1 MIIFN
6 EQNLD
11 DSFQSYLDDSF
22 PKSQFL
28 VDGFSE
34 PFRIDTNR
42 SGGGVMIYVQDK
54 KFFIWQ
60 PKLLLVSSY
69 ANSNLIYE

>member
-11 DSFQSYLDDSF
+11 DSFQSYLDLDDSF
-22 PKSQFL
+22 PNSPQFL

-42 SGGGVMIYVQDK
+42 SGGGVMIYVQHASVRMS
-54 KFFIWQ
+54 FQ
-60 PKLLLVSSY
+60 VNY
-69 ANSNLIYE
+69 